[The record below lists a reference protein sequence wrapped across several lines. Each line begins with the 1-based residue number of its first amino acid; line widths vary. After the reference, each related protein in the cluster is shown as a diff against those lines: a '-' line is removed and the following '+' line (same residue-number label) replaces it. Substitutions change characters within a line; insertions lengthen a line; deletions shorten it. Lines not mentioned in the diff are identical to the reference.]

1 MHDEFIGENTEN
13 IRHIF
18 IFLFI
23 VINIG
28 GFSRYIGSQWSY
40 FRCHPFIL
48 PFSGSE
54 NNTHCLKKVSDEVV
68 KNNGKE
74 QALQTNIIGGS
85 IFNLKSDILSH
96 VKSLGKLT
104 GSHSSAVSSITNKIN
119 NLKATL
125 MFMVEK
131 MKVIVKKLLAIF
143 TVIIY
148 AMYSSIV
155 FMQGMIAGPI
165 GAAATILDSGSA
177 CFSGDTLINGTPM
190 KDIPIGGDILSLM
203 EFYYPENYIY
213 DYKGV
218 KVTGDHLV
226 FENKWIPVKDSDIS
240 RKIPFYEN
248 KVYCLI
254 TKSNTIE
261 INNSLFSDFI
271 GVSGDI
277 SNTIRTKIIN
287 KLNNGGYS
295 SYGDES
301 YGDES
306 EYYES
311 GILNTTRI
319 GTKPIKDI
327 KLGDT
332 LPDNSVVTGIVKQLN
347 DKWVSIN
354 NTYTT
359 RGQIV
364 YYNGKFI
371 KAVYHPLA
379 KEYSFTGECISINTN
394 NGIYKVNN
402 LEFLQYNEIHCDN
415 TENYILNVM
424 NKNITV

>member
-1 MHDEFIGENTEN
+1 MQDEFIGENTEN
-13 IRHIF
+13 IRHLF

-23 VINIG
+23 VINIS
-28 GFSRYIGSQWSY
+28 GFTRYIGSQWSY

-54 NNTHCLKKVSDEVV
+54 NNTHCLKKVSDEVI
-68 KNNGKE
+68 KNNSKE

-85 IFNLKSDILSH
+85 IFDLKSDIMSH

-165 GAAATILDSGSA
+165 GAAATILDSGT
-177 CFSGDTLINGTPM
+177 CFSGDTLINGTPI
-190 KDIPIGGDILSLM
+190 KDISIGKDILSLM
-203 EFYYPENYIY
+203 EFYYPDDYIY
-213 DYKGV
+213 DYNGV

-287 KLNNGGYS
+287 KLNNSEY
-295 SYGDES
+295 ES
-301 YGDES
+301 NVDES

-311 GILNTTRI
+311 GILNTTII
-319 GTKPIKDI
+319 GTKQIKDI

-354 NTYTT
+354 NTHTT

-364 YYNGKFI
+364 HYDSKFI
-371 KAVYHPLA
+371 KAVDHPLA
-379 KEYSFTGECISINTN
+379 KEHSFTGECISINTN

-402 LEFLQYNEIHCDN
+402 LEFLQYNEIRCDN

>member
-1 MHDEFIGENTEN
+1 MHDEFIENNMEN
-13 IRHIF
+13 IKYLF
-18 IFLFI
+18 AFLFI
-23 VINIG
+23 VVNIG

-40 FRCHPFIL
+40 YRCHPFIL
-48 PFSGSE
+48 PFSGNE
-54 NNTHCLKKVSDEVV
+54 NNTYCLKKVSDEVV
-68 KNNGKE
+68 KNNSKE
-74 QALQTNIIGGS
+74 QTLKSNIIGGS
-85 IFNLKSDILSH
+85 IFDLKSNIASH
-96 VKSLGKLT
+96 VKSLGSLAGT
-104 GSHSSAVSSITNKIN
+104 HSSAVASITNKIN

-148 AMYSSIV
+148 ALYASIV

-165 GAAATILDSGSA
+165 GAAATILDSGT
-177 CFSGDTLINGTPM
+177 CFSGNTLINGTPM

-213 DYKGV
+213 DYKGI

-226 FENKWIPVKDSDIS
+226 FENKWIPVKDSDLS

-295 SYGDES
+295 STL
-301 YGDES
+301 DES

-319 GTKPIKDI
+319 GTKQIKDI
-327 KLGDT
+327 KLGDI
-332 LPDNSVVTGIVKQLN
+332 LPDNSVVTGIVKQVN
-347 DKWVSIN
+347 DKWISIN
-354 NTYTT
+354 NTFTT

-364 YYNGKFI
+364 YYNGEFI
-371 KAVYHPLA
+371 KAIDHPLA
-379 KEYSFTGECISINTN
+379 KEHSFTGECISINTN

-402 LEFLQYNEIHCDN
+402 LEFLQYNEIRCDN